1 LLRPSLVTPDDD
13 HRSAHARHIEARTVL
28 ETESWVGGQCFLKDA
43 TNLWKRKEKERKET
57 YLETSEASYH
67 HDTEERGR
75 SG

>member
-1 LLRPSLVTPDDD
+1 
-13 HRSAHARHIEARTVL
+13 VL